1 MFQFLKKKKTEDT
14 PKPVTKP
21 VAPKAP
27 ETPSTRKV
35 EKFNIAGTSFR
46 EADIIK
52 NFADDNDDY
61 NLPAKELKEDFDGQR
76 VYKYDFL
83 TAVPELRPEP
93 ENEYDPNAIAV
104 YSDGIQIGYVKKG
117 STAHLRKVLE
127 QRKIISMKLNISG
140 GDYKY
145 VCDGVIEKEKNNIH
159 ADLIIT
165 HEEK

>member
-1 MFQFLKKKKTEDT
+1 MFFFKKKE
-14 PKPVTKP
+14 KPVEAPKKP
-21 VAPKAP
+21 VAAP
-27 ETPSTRKV
+27 VNPTRKV

-52 NFADDNDDY
+52 NFAEENDDY
-61 NLPAKELKEDFDGQR
+61 KLSAKQLKEDFEGER

-104 YSDGIQIGYVKKG
+104 YSDGIQIGYIKKG
-117 STAHLRKVLE
+117 STAHLRNVLE

-140 GDYKY
+140 GDYKA
-145 VCDGVIEKEKNNIH
+145 VFDDGIDKQTSNIH
-159 ADLIIT
+159 ADLVVT

>member
-1 MFQFLKKKKTEDT
+1 MLFFKKKE
-14 PKPVTKP
+14 KPVEAPKKP
-21 VAPKAP
+21 IAPKAAEP
-27 ETPSTRKV
+27 VNTTKKV

-52 NFADDNDDY
+52 NFAEENEDY
-61 NLPAKELKEDFDGQR
+61 KLPAKQLKEDFEGER

-93 ENEYDPNAIAV
+93 DNEYDPNAIAV

-127 QRKIISMKLNISG
+127 NRKIISIKLNISG
-140 GDYKY
+140 GDYKE
-145 VCDGVIEKEKNNIH
+145 VFDDGINKQTSNIH
-159 ADLIIT
+159 ADLVIT
-165 HEEK
+165 HEDK

>member
-1 MFQFLKKKKTEDT
+1 MLFFKKKE
-14 PKPVTKP
+14 KPVEAPKQP
-21 VAPKAP
+21 VAEPINQ
-27 ETPSTRKV
+27 TRKV

-52 NFADDNDDY
+52 NFAEANDDY
-61 NLPAKELKEDFDGQR
+61 KLTAKQLKEDFEGER

-93 ENEYDPNAIAV
+93 DNEYDSNAIAV

-117 STAHLRKVLE
+117 STAHLRNVLE
-127 QRKIISMKLNISG
+127 NRKVVSMKINITG

-145 VCDGVIEKEKNNIH
+145 VSDDGIDKVESNIH
-159 ADLIIT
+159 ADLVIT